1 MMPARVFMCLV
12 GYACLATSLVSPS
25 LVYAEN
31 SLTTL
36 SYQAQNADL
45 SGRNFEGVNLTLA
58 DFTHSKVSGAS
69 FRNANLDYTN
79 LSMADFSGTDLTNT
93 SLKLALIE
101 FTNLKSAKG
110 LSLEQLKEACVTE
123 LDTDAAQQ
131 VGFDLASYQLPSG
144 CLLWEHVPR
153 G

>member
-1 MMPARVFMCLV
+1 MEALLLRNLAVCSCFTLGLISPNAL
-12 GYACLATSLVSPS
+12 YAKEA
-25 LVYAEN
+25 
-31 SLTTL
+31 LTIL

-45 SGRNFEGVNLTLA
+45 SGHNFEGVNLTLA
-58 DFTHSKVSGAS
+58 DFTHSKVSGVS

-79 LSMADFSGTDLTNT
+79 LSMADFSHTDLTNT

-110 LSLEQLKEACVTE
+110 LSIEQLKEACVTE
-123 LDTDAAQQ
+123 LDAEAAQQ
-131 VGFDLASYQLPSG
+131 LGFDLASYQLPSG